1 MPAARLRRWLRRG
14 ETAVG
19 LVLGAASALQGMA
32 YLPPGA
38 SPLAPPDTPRTLSAF
53 TNVLPLWVYAVLWL
67 AVLPMSVVA
76 IWVRQLWLPTIVI
89 VASLCASRAII
100 GLLSW
105 LLDDAYRGWQGALLY
120 GVWAFL
126 IASLVGFATIAERL
140 AALIENYIRGR

>member
-1 MPAARLRRWLRRG
+1 MPAARLRRWLHRG

-19 LVLGAASALQGMA
+19 LVLGGASAIQGMA
-32 YLPPGA
+32 YLPP
-38 SPLAPPDTPRTLSAF
+38 LAPGDPTPTLSVF
-53 TNVLPLWVYAVLWL
+53 TDVFPLSVYAVLWL

-76 IWVRQLWLPTIVI
+76 IWVRKLWMPTVVT
-89 VASLCASRAII
+89 VASLCVSRAII

-105 LLDDAYRGWQGALLY
+105 LVDGADRGWQGALLY

-140 AALIENYIRGR
+140 AALFETYIRGR